1 MRCEKEESRMVPR
14 FVAQGSSNTGLS
26 FTKLEDYKINWFGEH
41 EGDRFK

>member
-1 MRCEKEESRMVPR
+1 MREGRVKDGTG

-26 FTKLEDYKINWFGEH
+26 FTKLEKITINWFGEH